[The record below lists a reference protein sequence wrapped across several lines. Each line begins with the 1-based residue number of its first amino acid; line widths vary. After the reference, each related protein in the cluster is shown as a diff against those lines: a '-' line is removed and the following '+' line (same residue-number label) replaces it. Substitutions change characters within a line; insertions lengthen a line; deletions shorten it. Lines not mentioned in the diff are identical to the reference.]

1 MNGNC
6 HLIFGTA
13 VGTAVCMGLKA
24 DITECTLIMSTCI
37 IGSVFPDIDN
47 PNSHIGGLTVPIS
60 TVIGKVSELFGKT
73 GSRHR
78 GIFHDLFIYLL
89 GFYLS
94 FMYFRPVLGFC
105 IGTLS
110 HLFLD
115 MFNPSGIPF
124 FFGMLRIR
132 IARIISGSTASIIIS
147 FILSVIAIGFGI
159 YLKLNH

>member
-13 VGTAVCMGLKA
+13 VGAAVCMGLKTDA
-24 DITECTLIMSTCI
+24 ATSTAIMSTCI

-47 PNSHIGGLTVPIS
+47 PTSHVGGLTVPVS
-60 TVIGKVSELFGKT
+60 TVIGTVSEAFGK
-73 GSRHR
+73 SKAKHR
-78 GIFHDLFIYLL
+78 GIFHDLFVYLL

-94 FMYFRPVLGFC
+94 FMYFRPVIGFY
-105 IGTLS
+105 IGALS

-115 MFNPSGIPF
+115 MFNPAGVPF

-132 IARIISGSTASIIIS
+132 LARVVSGSTASVIVS
-147 FILSVIAIGFGI
+147 LILSVIAVGIGI
-159 YLKLNH
+159 YLTL